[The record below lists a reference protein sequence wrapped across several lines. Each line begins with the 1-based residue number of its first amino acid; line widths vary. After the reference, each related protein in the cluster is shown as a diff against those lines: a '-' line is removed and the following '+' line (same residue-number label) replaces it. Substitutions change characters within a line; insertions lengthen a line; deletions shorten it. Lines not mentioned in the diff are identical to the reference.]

1 MALTDREVGSLVDF
15 MQRTLVRVQA
25 RGMPEMDEEIKW
37 WIRKGT
43 AELQLRLGQPVVDP
57 GPQPP
62 VIKN

>member
-15 MQRTLVRVQA
+15 MERTLERVRA

-37 WIRKGT
+37 WIKKGK
-43 AELQLRLGQPVVDP
+43 AEMALRLGQSVIDP

-62 VIKN
+62 VIR

>member
-1 MALTDREVGSLVDF
+1 MALTDREVASLVDF
-15 MQRTLVRVQA
+15 MNRTLERVQG

-37 WIRKGT
+37 WIRKGS
-43 AELQLRLGQPVVDP
+43 AELQGRLGQAVTDP

>member
-15 MQRTLVRVQA
+15 MNRTLERVRG

-43 AELQLRLGQPVVDP
+43 AELQLRLNQPVVDP

>member
-43 AELQLRLGQPVVDP
+43 AELQLRLNQPVVDP